1 MGLTKQY
8 DFGTFL
14 GAIAGVALIVTA
26 IMQGGSIGIFLSLSS
41 LMIVIGGS
49 ISTTF
54 IAFHYSKIFVLIPVI
69 VHAFKPDN
77 HHPLEYINLIIELLK
92 KYRKDGRKA
101 LENHHE
107 FLGNRFLE
115 QGIRMIVDDYKV
127 EEINDLLAKSI
138 TAIKERHTQGQ
149 SIIRFMGAQAP
160 IFGMMGTLIGLIQM
174 MENLSDPSKIGPGL
188 AVALNTTFYGILLS
202 NLVFNP
208 LAVKLSTRTDS
219 ETHLIKVIQS
229 GIVGIKK
236 KSHHIL
242 VSEQMNAYLSTL
254 EQTDTDAT
262 PEQSPSIKKKKKKK
276 I

>member
-1 MGLTKQY
+1 MGLLEKY
-8 DFGTFL
+8 DVGTFL
-14 GAIAGVALIVTA
+14 GALVGVVLIVTA
-26 IMQGGSIGIFLSLSS
+26 IMRGGSIDIFLSLSS
-41 LMIVIGGS
+41 LMIVMGGS
-49 ISTTF
+49 LATTF
-54 IAFHYSKIFVLIPVI
+54 IAFHYSKIFVLVPVI
-69 VHAFKPDN
+69 LHAFKPDN
-77 HHPLEYINLIIELLK
+77 HHPLEYINLIIQLLK

-101 LENHHE
+101 LESHHN

-115 QGIRMIVDDYKV
+115 QGIRMVIDDYKA

-138 TAIKERHTQGQ
+138 NAIKERHTQGQ

-174 MENLSDPSKIGPGL
+174 MENLSDPSAIGPGL

-229 GIVGIKK
+229 GVLGIKK

-242 VSEQMNAYLSTL
+242 VSEQMNAFLSQS
-254 EQTDTDAT
+254 EKTDGS
-262 PEQSPSIKKKKKKK
+262 ENLMRSPSIKKKKK

>member
-1 MGLTKQY
+1 MGLLEKY
-8 DFGTFL
+8 DVGTFL
-14 GAIAGVALIVTA
+14 GAIVGVVLIVTA
-26 IMQGGSIGIFLSLSS
+26 IMRGGSIDIFLSLSS
-41 LMIVIGGS
+41 LMIVMGGS
-49 ISTTF
+49 LATTF
-54 IAFHYSKIFVLIPVI
+54 IAFHYSKIFVLVPVI

-77 HHPLEYINLIIELLK
+77 HHPLEFINIIIQLLK

-101 LENHHE
+101 LEKHHE
-107 FLGNRFLE
+107 FLGNRFFE
-115 QGIRMIVDDYKV
+115 QGIRMIIDDYKA

-138 TAIKERHTQGQ
+138 NAIKERHTQGQ

-174 MENLSDPSKIGPGL
+174 MENLSDPSAIGPGL

-229 GIVGIKK
+229 GVLGIKK

-242 VSEQMNAYLSTL
+242 VSEQMNAFLSQS
-254 EQTDTDAT
+254 EKTDGSES
-262 PEQSPSIKKKKKKK
+262 PVRSPSIKKKKK